1 MVIDQSPVGENTNFE
16 FGRTNSRAMF
26 NGFEFPRKLTVRMN
40 PALPLEAHV
49 LAGSL
54 RVEGVQGPVTSD
66 VQAGNFKLDGFRG
79 PLKVSVTAGNVTAT
93 GRLESGASAIRC
105 DMGSVRV
112 LLDKSS
118 SVRINARTS
127 MGKVAIEGEAIK
139 DGTLGSGAATL
150 DIDCNMGNVKVG
162 VG

>member
-1 MVIDQSPVGENTNFE
+1 
-16 FGRTNSRAMF
+16 
-26 NGFEFPRKLTVRMN
+26 
-40 PALPLEAHV
+40 
-49 LAGSL
+49 
-54 RVEGVQGPVTSD
+54 
-66 VQAGNFKLDGFRG
+66 
-79 PLKVSVTAGNVTAT
+79 
-93 GRLESGASAIRC
+93 
-105 DMGSVRV
+105 V

-162 VG
+162 VA